1 MACRDGFVSFQLTIP
16 DELRWLVE
24 RYQNDMK
31 VVSRNATIRM
41 LLETHPA
48 LAFTLAGLYDN
59 GRVTTGGPHG
69 ERAASL

>member
-1 MACRDGFVSFQLTIP
+1 MACRDGFVSFPLTIP

-24 RYQNDMK
+24 RYQSDMK
-31 VVSRNATIRM
+31 IMSRNATIRM

-59 GRVTTGGPHG
+59 GSITTGGAHG
-69 ERAASL
+69 ERAASV